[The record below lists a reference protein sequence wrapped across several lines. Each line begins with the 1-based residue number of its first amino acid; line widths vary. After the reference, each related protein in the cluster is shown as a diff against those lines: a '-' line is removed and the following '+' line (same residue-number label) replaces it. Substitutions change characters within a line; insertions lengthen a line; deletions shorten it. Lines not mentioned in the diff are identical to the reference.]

1 MLIPTEI
8 EFKDNFMIIQYK
20 GDSIVQTI
28 NTFQKNTGVTIA
40 NPQFDIPAYVLQ
52 LKLFGTNLI
61 CGNVIENLIGYLKN
75 VDVKNATYLNKD
87 DIYKFEKIVYREIV
101 LIIDFDE
108 VIDVSTNFLEE
119 YTKFLLSTKSKVLS
133 INQNTNIIN
142 AFSDYVISIIDIQD
156 VAE

>member
-20 GDSIVQTI
+20 GDNIVQTI

-61 CGNVIENLIGYLKN
+61 CGNVIENLIGYLK
-75 VDVKNATYLNKD
+75 VTDL
-87 DIYKFEKIVYREIV
+87 EEIV

>member
-61 CGNVIENLIGYLKN
+61 CGNVIENLIGYLK
-75 VDVKNATYLNKD
+75 VTDL
-87 DIYKFEKIVYREIV
+87 EEIV

>member
-28 NTFQKNTGVTIA
+28 NTFQKNTGVTIS

-61 CGNVIENLIGYLKN
+61 CGNVIENLVGYLK
-75 VDVKNATYLNKD
+75 ATDL
-87 DIYKFEKIVYREIV
+87 EEIV